1 MSPPFLWKPLV
12 ALAIYGIVSILLIVG
27 GIVIYKYTD
36 DDAVSPVLVCVGIA
50 LAFIT
55 FIASIVFGSSLV
67 KGRFIDDKIEFYEND
82 NEAVYNEISNIAKAY
97 CDYEKETVDKVT
109 ELIERKADPATILT
123 VLPSLRSSELYA
135 KQMDIYNA
143 NRTRIRELQEDKI
156 DLKEDRWWLY
166 FGE

>member
-1 MSPPFLWKPLV
+1 MLI
-12 ALAIYGIVSILLIVG
+12 ALGIVSIALFVVG
-27 GIVIYKYTD
+27 CIIYNKTD
-36 DDAVSPVLVCVGIA
+36 DDVISVILGA
-50 LAFIT
+50 LGAILLIIT
-55 FIASIVFGSSLV
+55 IVATVIFGADLAC
-67 KGRFIDDKIEFYEND
+67 GRFIDDKIEFYESD

-109 ELIERKADPATILT
+109 ELIEQKADPSTILA

-135 KQMDIYNA
+135 KQMEIYNE

>member
-1 MSPPFLWKPLV
+1 MLIVL
-12 ALAIYGIVSILLIVG
+12 GIVSILLILTGVIIYNKISDDVISFALGMVG
-27 GIVIYKYTD
+27 TIILTITIV
-36 DDAVSPVLVCVGIA
+36 AVVVLGSD
-50 LAFIT
+50 LAC
-55 FIASIVFGSSLV
+55 
-67 KGRFIDDKIEFYEND
+67 GRLIDDKIEFYEND

-97 CDYEKETVDKVT
+97 CDYEKETVDKIT
-109 ELIERKADPATILT
+109 ELLEQKADPSTILT

-135 KQMDIYNA
+135 KQMEIYNE